1 MTALPL
7 SFDQRF
13 AAALQLADA
22 GQLTEATARFAAL
35 LDARPDWPPLRHA
48 LVRARLLGGAHAEAL
63 AVALHPSLLGATD
76 TFRAVVADFDAAGAI
91 EQRLALLRARLQA
104 HPRSPGAALGL
115 AIDLHR
121 LFRVGE
127 ALHWCEHALALRP
140 HDPLAQAIR
149 ATALVDRGDVEAGLA
164 AHRALLPRGDA
175 ETWARHLVLMHYDP
189 AQTNAALHA
198 VLDEHAR
205 RHLPRFGPPFVR
217 RASDPERSLRV
228 GWLTPRP
235 ADGPVATFLGGLL
248 AQFDRD
254 RHTHVL
260 ITLQPPPDAAGLPT
274 LADARVDAS
283 GFDDARLL
291 QRLRELE
298 LDVLVDLAGHATW
311 NRIGVLAQRVAPL
324 QVCWLDWFDTTAVP
338 ALDAW
343 LSDPWLTPAESSQR
357 YSEQLVRLPSGRFCY
372 TPPAVA
378 PTAAYAGDGAV
389 VFASFNRLAKLNDGV
404 LDAWAA
410 ILHRVPGAVLELRA
424 RHLGEAATAAHV
436 AARFAARGIGAE
448 RLRLGGALPYAELLA
463 AYRRVDVAL
472 DPFPFSGCTTTCD
485 ALWMGCATITLPG
498 ETFVSRQSASL
509 LWRLGREEWVARDR
523 ADYIERAVAAATD
536 VAALRAQRGGLREAV
551 RERLCDAAIHAAEF
565 AAALRE
571 LWRARCEGA

>member
-1 MTALPL
+1 MTALPP
-7 SFDQRF
+7 SFEQRF

-22 GQLTEATARFAAL
+22 GRLAEASERFAAL
-35 LDARPDWPPLRHA
+35 LGECPDSPPLRHA
-48 LVRARLLGGAHAEAL
+48 LVRARLLDGAPDAAL
-63 AVALHPSLLGATD
+63 AAALHPSLLGATD
-76 TFRAVVADFDAAGAI
+76 AFRAVVADFGAAGAI

-104 HPRSPGAALGL
+104 HPRSPGAALTL
-115 AIDLHR
+115 ATELHR

-127 ALHWCEHALALRP
+127 ALHWSEHVLALRP
-140 HDPLAQAIR
+140 HDPLAQAVR

-164 AHRALLPRGDA
+164 AHRALLPHGDA

-198 VLDEHAR
+198 LLAEHAR
-205 RHLPRFGPPFVR
+205 RHLPRFGPPFTR
-217 RASDPERSLRV
+217 RAHDPERVLRV
-228 GWLTPRP
+228 GWLTPR
-235 ADGPVATFLGGLL
+235 AGDGPVATFLGGLL
-248 AQFDRD
+248 AQFDRS
-254 RHTHVL
+254 RHAHLLV
-260 ITLQPPPDAAGLPT
+260 TLQPTPNSALAA
-274 LADARVDAS
+274 LADASVDAS
-283 GFDDARLL
+283 GLDDVRLL

-324 QVCWLDWFDTTAVP
+324 QVCWLDWFDTTSVP
-338 ALDAW
+338 AIDAW
-343 LSDPWLTPAESSQR
+343 LSDPWLTPADSSQR

-372 TPPAVA
+372 TPPADAPA
-378 PTAAYAGDGAV
+378 PTHDGDGAV

-404 LDAWAA
+404 LDAWAE
-410 ILHRVPGAVLELRA
+410 ILQRVPEATLELRA

-448 RLRLGGALPYAELLA
+448 RVRLGGALPYAELLA
-463 AYRRVDVAL
+463 AYRRVDIAL

-509 LWRLGREEWVARDR
+509 LWRLGREEWIARDR
-523 ADYIERAVAAATD
+523 AEYVERAVAAATD
-536 VAALRAQRGGLREAV
+536 VAALRAQRGALREAV
-551 RERLCDAAIHAAEF
+551 RERLCDAATQAAEF

-571 LWRARCEGA
+571 LWRTRCSGA